1 MRSLTISIITIITA
15 FSVSFAQKR
24 LNCPDYYI
32 SIATGYHA
40 EGEIQSALSN
50 YYKQRKYYPDCPDSK
65 YALYKSI
72 EIYHE
77 KIVESTQF
85 EDINIARSMV
95 IEFSNLSDDSTMIT
109 DVKKWWG
116 EIQRIEKE
124 TTMTAAVFWE
134 ITGSVILLILY
145 FTVANY

>member
-1 MRSLTISIITIITA
+1 MRLLTISFITIIIA
-15 FSVSFAQKR
+15 FSASFAQKR
-24 LNCPDYYI
+24 LKCPDYYI
-32 SIATGYHA
+32 SIAAEYHA
-40 EGEIQSALSN
+40 EGDIQSALSN
-50 YYKQRKYYPDCPDSK
+50 YYKQRKYYPGCPASE

-109 DVKKWWG
+109 DVKEWWG
-116 EIQRIEKE
+116 EILQIERE
-124 TTMTAAVFWE
+124 TTMTAAVFWQ
-134 ITGSVILLILY
+134 ITGSIILFVLY
-145 FTVANY
+145 FTIANN

>member
-1 MRSLTISIITIITA
+1 MGSITISFITIITA
-15 FSVSFAQKR
+15 FSVSFAQER
-24 LNCPDYYI
+24 LHCPDYYI

-40 EGEIQSALSN
+40 EGDIKSALSN
-50 YYKQRKYYPDCPDSK
+50 YYKQRKYFPDCPDSE

-85 EDINIARSMV
+85 EDINIARSMM

-116 EIQRIEKE
+116 EIQQIERE
-124 TTMTAAVFWE
+124 TTMTAAVFWQ
-134 ITGSVILLILY
+134 ITGSIIFLVLY
-145 FTVANY
+145 FTVANN

>member
-1 MRSLTISIITIITA
+1 MRSITLSFITVITA
-15 FSVSFAQKR
+15 FSVSFAQER
-24 LNCPDYYI
+24 LNCPGYYI

-50 YYKQRKYYPDCPDSK
+50 YYKQRKYYPDCPDSE

-77 KIVESTQF
+77 KIVESTRF

-116 EIQRIEKE
+116 EIQRIERE